1 MGISLYKKFILI
13 TIFGIAMALLES
25 TVVVYLRELYY
36 PDGFTGTF
44 NPMPQRLII
53 VELLRELA
61 TLIMLLATGWIAGQ
75 TNYSRFAWF
84 LYTFAVWDIFY
95 YVWLKAFIDWP
106 LSIFDWDIL
115 FLLPVTWLGPV
126 LAPVICSV
134 TMIVFSVLILLGE
147 SGATKIRITAVSWG
161 FIIAGSLVIYSSFTK
176 DYTMMIIKH
185 GFYKDLANLL
195 QNPAFIEMS
204 RTFVPVSFSW
214 LWFLFGELLILAG
227 FSISLIRNTVP
238 SSPANLNT

>member
-1 MGISLYKKFILI
+1 MAISLYKKLLLI

-25 TVVVYLRELYY
+25 AVVVYLRELYY
-36 PDGFTGTF
+36 PNGFTGTF
-44 NPMPQRLII
+44 SPMPQRVVL

-75 TNYSRFAWF
+75 TNYTRFAWF

-95 YVWLKAFIDWP
+95 YVWLKVFIDWP

-134 TMIVFSVLILLGE
+134 TMIVFSVLILIEE
-147 SGATKIRITAVSWG
+147 SGGTKTRIRAASWVL
-161 FIIAGSLVIYSSFTK
+161 IIVGSLVIYSSFTK
-176 DYTMMIIKH
+176 DYTMMIIQH
-185 GFYKDLANLL
+185 GFYKDLAHLL
-195 QNPAFIEMS
+195 QNQAFIDFA
-204 RTFVPVSFSW
+204 RTFVPASFSW
-214 LWFLFGELLILAG
+214 LWFLFGELLISTG
-227 FSISLIRNTVP
+227 FSISLIRNAVP
-238 SSPANLNT
+238 